1 MTLPDGPDLT
11 TYSDEELVEE
21 RDFLLRSLQDL
32 DAERHAG
39 DVDAD
44 DYAVLKDGYTA
55 RAAAVLRILDRRR
68 VEVELATTAGAARN
82 VVPTAPGGS
91 ATQTPDPAAGT
102 LSPAADTADEA
113 DAGAANADPA
123 VARPAAAKPAV
134 VSPAAK
140 ASVTARAPRRSRRL
154 RAAVIAV
161 GVVVFAVGAGLLV
174 AHSSGQRLPGQ
185 SASGSAPNNKEQQLL
200 VQADAQFQKSDVIGS
215 LKTLQQVLA
224 IDPRNVVALAQEG
237 WVLAISGNS
246 THDQAIIDRGLGL
259 IRQAESID
267 GTYAAAHFYAGSVL
281 LNEGNAKGAITEFE
295 DYLADDPS
303 SSTAAL
309 VRGDLQ
315 TAQAEAAGQLPA
327 GAGPAPTTVPGGS
340 PAPTSTPGAPAATGP
355 AAGSSSATATP

>member
-11 TYSDEELVEE
+11 TYSDEELAEE

-32 DAERHAG
+32 DDERHAG

-44 DYAVLKDGYTA
+44 DYSVLKDGYTA
-55 RAAAVLRILDRRR
+55 RAAAVLRVLDRRR
-68 VEVELATTAGAARN
+68 VEAELAIAANPARRAAAAAPDAADADTDKAAETDTDNVDAENADNDGPDSLAGAAAATTAGGR
-82 VVPTAPGGS
+82 PTP
-91 ATQTPDPAAGT
+91 
-102 LSPAADTADEA
+102 
-113 DAGAANADPA
+113 
-123 VARPAAAKPAV
+123 VAAAP
-134 VSPAAK
+134 
-140 ASVTARAPRRSRRL
+140 APRRSRRQL
-154 RAAVIAV
+154 RTAAVAA
-161 GVVVFAVGAGLLV
+161 GVVAFAIGAGLLV

-185 SASGSAPNNKEQQLL
+185 SVSGSAPNNKVQQLL
-200 VQADAQFQKSDVIGS
+200 VQADTQFQRSDVIGS
-215 LKTLQQVLA
+215 LKTLQQVLT

-259 IRQAESID
+259 IRQAESTD

-327 GAGPAPTTVPGGS
+327 GASSAPATGSGASSS
-340 PAPTSTPGAPAATGP
+340 PASTPGAPAAPGPSTGP
-355 AAGSSSATATP
+355 STGSSSATSAP